1 MFYDYSRILSYNAFL
16 NFLIGE
22 RGVGKTYGASKFVI
36 NQFLKKGEQFA
47 YIRRYKTELRQAV
60 PQFFSSINN
69 NIEFPE
75 HILNTKG
82 KSFYCDGEVC
92 GHAMTLATAQ
102 DLKGTNFD
110 KVKTIIFDEFIIET
124 GQRKTYLNDE
134 VFTFL
139 NLLETI
145 ARMRDVRVF
154 FLGNAVTITNPY
166 FLYFDLTLPYNNDIK
181 LFKNGLILVQYMK
194 NQEYREAK
202 RKSKLGQ
209 LTEGTSYGNYA
220 IENKFV
226 MDNCTF
232 LGKKTGSAKFV
243 FAFKYKGEVF
253 GVWNDYNEG
262 RVYVSYDW
270 LTDTPYMFSCT
281 MKDHSPNMM
290 FLNSAK
296 KYGCWK
302 NFVEHY
308 NLRIGLL

>member
-22 RGVGKTYGASKFVI
+22 RGVGKTYGASKFVV

-69 NIEFPE
+69 NNEFPE

-232 LGKKTGSAKFV
+232 LAKKTGSAKFV
-243 FAFKYKGEVF
+243 FAFKYKGEIF
-253 GVWNDYNEG
+253 GIWNDYNEG

-270 LTDTPYMFSCT
+270 LQDTPYMFSCT

-290 FLNSAK
+290 FLNSAR

>member
-1 MFYDYSRILSYNAFL
+1 
-16 NFLIGE
+16 
-22 RGVGKTYGASKFVI
+22 
-36 NQFLKKGEQFA
+36 
-47 YIRRYKTELRQAV
+47 
-60 PQFFSSINN
+60 
-69 NIEFPE
+69 
-75 HILNTKG
+75 
-82 KSFYCDGEVC
+82 
-92 GHAMTLATAQ
+92 MTLATAQ

-110 KVKTIIFDEFIIET
+110 QVKTIIFDEFIIET

-194 NQEYREAK
+194 NTEYREAK

-226 MDNCTF
+226 MDNNTF
-232 LGKKTGSAKFV
+232 LAKKTGSAKFV
-243 FAFKYKGEVF
+243 FAFKYQGEVF
-253 GVWNDYNEG
+253 RCME
-262 RVYVSYDW
+262 
-270 LTDTPYMFSCT
+270 
-281 MKDHSPNMM
+281 
-290 FLNSAK
+290 
-296 KYGCWK
+296 
-302 NFVEHY
+302 
-308 NLRIGLL
+308 